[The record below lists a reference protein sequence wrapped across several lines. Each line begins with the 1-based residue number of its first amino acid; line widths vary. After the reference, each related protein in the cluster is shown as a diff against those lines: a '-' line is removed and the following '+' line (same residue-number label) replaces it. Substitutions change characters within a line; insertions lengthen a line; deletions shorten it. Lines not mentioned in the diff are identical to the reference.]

1 MDLFLLEDFFTS
13 YSLATVLIATV
24 SSVIS
29 LVINYL
35 FKDKLHRIISAFL
48 PFILAVICYFIYEFI
63 IISEQFLLSE
73 KYFYAAVMC
82 GSLSTVIT
90 SIINKIK
97 SGKPLSLSPTL
108 LLIEGLLSEFVDQKV
123 LSSTAIEIEQM
134 INGHIEDE
142 TISLRDK
149 ILGKIKKVSPNLTV
163 TEARFAAT
171 VLIEAVKTLKDQD
184 FSTNKKQK

>member
-1 MDLFLLEDFFTS
+1 MDIFLLEDFFTS

-134 INGHIEDE
+134 INEHIEDE

-149 ILGKIKKVSPNLTV
+149 ILSKIKKVSPNLTV

>member
-90 SIINKIK
+90 SIINKIR

-108 LLIEGLLSEFVDQKV
+108 LLIESLLSEFVDQKV

-134 INGHIEDE
+134 INEHIEDE

>member
-134 INGHIEDE
+134 INEHIEDE

-149 ILGKIKKVSPNLTV
+149 ILSKIKKVSPNLTV